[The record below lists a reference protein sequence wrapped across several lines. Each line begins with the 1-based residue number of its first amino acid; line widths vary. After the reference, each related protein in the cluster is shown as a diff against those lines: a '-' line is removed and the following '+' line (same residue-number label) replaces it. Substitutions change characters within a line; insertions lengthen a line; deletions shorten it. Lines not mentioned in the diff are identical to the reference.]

1 MGISYGITTKW
12 QATKG
17 VVQDG
22 LILNLD
28 AGVKDSYNGGATWRD
43 LAADNNLTLYNS
55 PKFQTNNGGG
65 FQFDG
70 TDDYGDFSSFDITG
84 GNNYTISIV
93 LSRDYSISGYRY
105 ILDDSN
111 GASGFGIR
119 MPHGNSHGLECFAY
133 DSAGGAA
140 SILARTNVFTS
151 SDIYYLTFV
160 FRTSSIDSYINGGS
174 KQSKSGIP
182 NNIKASSTPTRLAA
196 NSQSGSERWLGKIY
210 SVRIYNRVL
219 SDTEILQNYN
229 VMRHRFG
236 I

>member
-1 MGISYGITTKW
+1 MGLAHGVTTKW

-22 LILNLD
+22 LVLNLD

-70 TDDYGDFSSFDITG
+70 TDEHGQFSSFDITG
-84 GNNYTISIV
+84 GNNYTITTV
-93 LSRDYSISGYRY
+93 VSRDYSTAGYRY
-105 ILDDSN
+105 ILDDSY
-111 GASGFGIR
+111 GTSGFGIR
-119 MPHGNSHGLECFAY
+119 IPPGSSHQLQFFAY
-133 DSAGGAA
+133 DSAGGSA
-140 SILARTNVFTS
+140 SVLTRNNVFTS

-160 FRTSSIDSYINGGS
+160 FRTSYIDSYINGGS
-174 KQSKSGIP
+174 KESNSAIP
-182 NNIKASSTPTRLAA
+182 NNIKASSAPTRLAA
-196 NSQSGSERWLGKIY
+196 NSQTGSERWLGKIY